1 MARELTRVL
10 LPVPAYSAY
19 LLSSD
24 PELNDRQRGA
34 IRQIYEAGV
43 DASAVLTRMRRGVER
58 SRDTREKPVPV
69 RIAPLVS
76 DLVERNRY
84 RWEGD
89 DTDRPFRVRV
99 ETEEDLP
106 RVWGRGPEIGDAF
119 TQLLVNAIDATR
131 GGGRVA
137 VRVRKA
143 TEDEARGTD
152 SALVIEVAD
161 TGIGMSPSTLE
172 RCRDPF
178 FSTKADPGAGLGLS
192 QAQSVAR
199 RFGGWMTLESVV
211 GEGTTASLVFPAWV
225 ADDEAGPEPSLRIL
239 CLDQDS
245 DFRAWVGQVL
255 SFQGHKVTTAAS
267 LRQGIASFVDAL
279 KQDEPFDVVVLG
291 TGSEGAPGAGFLD
304 AFRGTDPDVV
314 LVLAGPWTLS
324 RSEREGVAAVLAK
337 PSAPGSL
344 EGVVRRIG
352 LRRPGRR

>member
-1 MARELTRVL
+1 
-10 LPVPAYSAY
+10 
-19 LLSSD
+19 
-24 PELNDRQRGA
+24 
-34 IRQIYEAGV
+34 
-43 DASAVLTRMRRGVER
+43 
-58 SRDTREKPVPV
+58 
-69 RIAPLVS
+69 
-76 DLVERNRY
+76 
-84 RWEGD
+84 
-89 DTDRPFRVRV
+89 
-99 ETEEDLP
+99 
-106 RVWGRGPEIGDAF
+106 
-119 TQLLVNAIDATR
+119 
-131 GGGRVA
+131 
-137 VRVRKA
+137 
-143 TEDEARGTD
+143 
-152 SALVIEVAD
+152 
-161 TGIGMSPSTLE
+161 
-172 RCRDPF
+172 
-178 FSTKADPGAGLGLS
+178 
-192 QAQSVAR
+192 
-199 RFGGWMTLESVV
+199 MTLESVV